1 MKGGTEMNAH
11 ERGKKLSRIVTGT
24 IGLLAVVAAS
34 ALGLHDW
41 ADSLATQD
49 ASAVTTTTTTT
60 TSGDSDTSSDDSSES
75 GSSSKQATTAPAAP
89 SVSSGSGTKTHAT
102 SSGS

>member
-1 MKGGTEMNAH
+1 MNAH
-11 ERGKKLSRIVTGT
+11 ERGKRLSKIVTGT

-49 ASAVTTTTTTT
+49 ASATTSTT
-60 TSGDSDTSSDDSSES
+60 TSGDSGTTS
-75 GSSSKQATTAPAAP
+75 GSTQATAAPAAP
-89 SVSSGSGTKTHAT
+89 SVSSGNGTKAHAT
-102 SSGS
+102 TSGS

>member
-49 ASAVTTTTTTT
+49 SSATTTTTT
-60 TSGDSDTSSDDSSES
+60 TSGTTS
-75 GSSSKQATTAPAAP
+75 GSTTTQATAAPAAP
-89 SVSSGSGTKTHAT
+89 SVSSGSGTKVHAKT
-102 SSGS
+102 SGS

>member
-11 ERGKKLSRIVTGT
+11 ERGKRLSRIVTGT

-49 ASAVTTTTTTT
+49 ASAVTTTTTL
-60 TSGDSDTSSDDSSES
+60 GGSDTSSGDSSES
-75 GSSSKQATTAPAAP
+75 GSSATQATTAPAAP

-102 SSGS
+102 TSGS